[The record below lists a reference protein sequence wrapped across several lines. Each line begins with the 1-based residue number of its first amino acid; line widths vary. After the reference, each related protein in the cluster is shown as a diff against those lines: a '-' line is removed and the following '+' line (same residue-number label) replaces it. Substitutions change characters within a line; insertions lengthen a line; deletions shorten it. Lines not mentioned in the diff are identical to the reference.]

1 MKKIRIKPTTADTS
15 IKPVVRYFKD
25 EIQKMVEYY
34 FAQGKEAHEI
44 AEDLGILDA
53 KEMSRR
59 YDQVLRQYVAATDQL
74 TLDTAK
80 IEILRILKRSLNRR
94 DRIAAEVDRRERR
107 IRTGADEEFPNKEI
121 ANLREE
127 DKFIYKIM
135 SDLDKTIR
143 PRGKDMSDKAIDAV
157 KKASSIE
164 VTRSHFTDVLVDFTD
179 TKSEDPLTR
188 DIEEALKASMEEEEW

>member
-1 MKKIRIKPTTADTS
+1 MKKIRIKPMPSDGS
-15 IKPVVRYFKD
+15 SKPVVRHFKD

-44 AEDLGILDA
+44 AEELGLLDSR
-53 KEMSRR
+53 EMTKR
-59 YDQVLRQYVAATDQL
+59 YEQVLRQYVAATEQL

-94 DRIAAEVDRRERR
+94 DRISSEIDRKERR
-107 IRTGADEEFPNKEI
+107 IRAGVEEEFPNKEI

-135 SDLDKTIR
+135 GDLDKTIR
-143 PRGKDMSDKAIDAV
+143 PRGKDMSDKAIEEV
-157 KKASSIE
+157 KKASNAE
-164 VTRSHFTDVLVDFTD
+164 TTRAHFTEILVDFESSKD
-179 TKSEDPLTR
+179 DDPLSAEV
-188 DIEEALKASMEEEEW
+188 EEALRASMEEEEW